1 MEIVTDRRWAIM
13 LKDKERFY
21 LVYGKDVCGSV
32 RKQEI
37 VLQGCPSPQS
47 ASLLKNKKLRRFS
60 PQSPSS
66 VHFSPP
72 LSTLEQVQALFPLID
87 PQLLERVLLECS
99 NDIDTTIKR
108 LHELCIGLEEAAGVE
123 SGPVEELGTTAE
135 PGILTNGREAAA
147 VGVQNPPATENLPV
161 DGAEWV
167 DLFVREMVSA
177 TNVNDAKVR
186 ASKLLE
192 VLEKAINNHEAEEAS
207 KTFLKENVMLK
218 EQVEILTQEN
228 RVLKRSVAIQHER
241 QKEYQDK
248 NYELQQLRQL
258 VSQYQEQLQTL
269 QMNNFTLTMHF
280 RQTQ

>member
-1 MEIVTDRRWAIM
+1 MPVTAVGFSVEEQEAPALFASISFVCS
-13 LKDKERFY
+13 L
-21 LVYGKDVCGSV
+21 LSASVYPRTS
-32 RKQEI
+32 
-37 VLQGCPSPQS
+37 PSP
-47 ASLLKNKKLRRFS
+47 L
-60 PQSPSS
+60 PSHRPS
-66 VHFSPP
+66 
-72 LSTLEQVQALFPLID
+72 
-87 PQLLERVLLECS
+87 
-99 NDIDTTIKR
+99 
-108 LHELCIGLEEAAGVE
+108 GLEEAAGVE